1 MGIAHLFQLLEIL
14 AVFLHFLF
22 LFILIASPIF
32 WVWMLIDVIKYQKK
46 EQEIWILII
55 ALGNVFGALIYYFLA
70 RRKRLKVEKN
80 NKNQKRN
87 EEVKKETQ
95 WRKR

>member
-1 MGIAHLFQLLEIL
+1 MEIAHLFQLIEIII
-14 AVFLHFLF
+14 VFLFFLF
-22 LFILIASPIF
+22 WFIVVASPIF

-46 EQEIWILII
+46 EQEIWILIVV
-55 ALGNVFGALIYYFLA
+55 LGNVFGAVMYYFLA
-70 RRKRLKVEKN
+70 RRERLKVEKN

-87 EEVKKETQ
+87 EGVKEATQ